1 MTITYDY
8 NVIHCINNNERFENI
23 KKMET
28 KLEKK
33 INIFSGIIGKN
44 VDLTKINM
52 YDNNLILKYKPT
64 YIGEIGCYLS
74 HYMLFKN
81 LLFSNNDYTVIFE
94 DDLTINVNDLDEKI
108 NNILNNIDI
117 NVDFIFL
124 GTQSRYF
131 GKCYKNNLFYIHER
145 AKIWGF
151 QGYIINNK
159 NITKILNNIQNITC
173 EIDIKIFSLIKQKK
187 LFGLF
192 VNPSYINQNIID
204 KIEKIFEIIIIF
216 FFITNLFVSL
226 SRVSAK

>member
-1 MTITYDY
+1 
-8 NVIHCINNNERFENI
+8 
-23 KKMET
+23 
-28 KLEKK
+28 
-33 INIFSGIIGKN
+33 
-44 VDLTKINM
+44 
-52 YDNNLILKYKPT
+52 
-64 YIGEIGCYLS
+64 
-74 HYMLFKN
+74 MLFKN

-192 VNPSYINQNIID
+192 VNPSYINQNIALESNIRPSKIKLKDLLTILKNNCTLND
-204 KIEKIFEIIIIF
+204 KKY
-216 FFITNLFVSL
+216 TLK
-226 SRVSAK
+226 RVLKNNNDKRALH